1 MKVICNRNKSK
12 SLPYMEGFV
21 YTAVKIC
28 GDLYEIQ
35 DGEGRAIIAPLDG
48 YYLTFSLV

>member
-1 MKVICNRNKSK
+1 MKVICKRNKSK

-28 GDLYEIQ
+28 GDLYKIH
-35 DGEGRAIIAPLDG
+35 DDEGRAIIAPLDG
-48 YYLTFSLV
+48 YYLTFSMA

>member
-1 MKVICNRNKSK
+1 MKVLCIRNKSK

-28 GDLYEIQ
+28 GDLYEIR
-35 DGEGRAIIAPLDG
+35 DDEGKAIIAPLKG
-48 YYLTFSLV
+48 HYLDFSPL